1 MALYNLIFQGKIIDG
16 ASLNKVK
23 LNIAQ
28 LFKINAAKT
37 DTLFSGKAII
47 IKKNL
52 NTESAKK
59 YLTVLKKAGAIVK
72 AVKIEATTSTTPP
85 PPDTPSPALQSGNI
99 LSPGLAS
106 LVSYSKKAATDKS
119 EIDEQQKK
127 TTLQL
132 LPIGYYKA
140 ASSAIQ
146 KKIQI
151 PDISHLTLSKAQ
163 SGSLEEYAEKIEVI
177 ELPDIKNLT
186 MSKPNSGSLEEFS
199 THIEPAELPD
209 IRDLNILAQNN
220 TPLCSQSPTQDP
232 VKLPD
237 ISGLSMSDA
246 QEGRFEAIERQAE
259 AIKIPETGH
268 LNIIEIN
275 VKPVISGKAIFK
287 IS

>member
-1 MALYNLIFQGKIIDG
+1 MAHYNLVFQGKIIDG

-28 LFKINAAKT
+28 LFKINTAKT

-59 YLTVLKKAGAIVK
+59 YLTILKKAGAIVK
-72 AVKIEATTSTTPP
+72 AVKIEVATSTAPP
-85 PPDTPSPALQSGNI
+85 PPETPSPTLQSSSI

-106 LVSYSKKAATDKS
+106 LVSYSKKSVTDKS
-119 EIDEQQKK
+119 EIDKQQKK

-140 ASSAIQ
+140 ASCAIQ

-186 MSKPNSGSLEEFS
+186 MSDPNSGSLEEFS
-199 THIEPAELPD
+199 THIEPVE
-209 IRDLNILAQNN
+209 
-220 TPLCSQSPTQDP
+220 
-232 VKLPD
+232 LPD
-237 ISGLSMSDA
+237 ISGISMSDA
-246 QEGRFEAIERQAE
+246 QEGTFEAIERQAE
-259 AIKIPETGH
+259 AIKTPEISH